1 MLTNARNLN
10 SCIVFMGEEQRVCIG
25 ENVTF
30 LAIKFVA
37 CKISCTINNNRIEK
51 AGLKMVKDGIA

>member
-1 MLTNARNLN
+1 MFKKKFSFDPESVKKMLTNARNLN

-30 LAIKFVA
+30 LV
-37 CKISCTINNNRIEK
+37 
-51 AGLKMVKDGIA
+51 V